1 MTKKGW
7 YNTNTVKK
15 VVVIGG
21 GTGTYTVLS
30 ALKNKNY
37 DLTALLTMVDDGG
50 SNKILRDEFGLLPTS
65 GVRLAMV
72 ALSSKPSL
80 LRELFLYRYHQGQGI
95 SGMTFGNLF
104 LAAVTDIV
112 GSQEKA
118 IEQTSDILKVKGK
131 ILPISHEDV
140 RLVANYEDGTEVVG
154 EHRIDEPEH
163 DGKLKIV
170 KLFTRPEATIT
181 EKARQA
187 ILEADAII
195 LGPGDFYTNTVANLV
210 VGGVVDALVESKAN
224 IIFMM
229 NLMTKYGEA
238 YNYSASMYLEDL
250 KQYMPVERI
259 NIVVLNADMSL
270 PSATLEKYEEEHSIP
285 VVDDLDS
292 YDLPKNIKV
301 VRAPVL
307 LGKEIEPQKGDV
319 LKRSMIR
326 HDPKKIAK
334 TLSEIIGE

>member
-1 MTKKGW
+1 M
-7 YNTNTVKK
+7 KK

-21 GTGTYTVLS
+21 GTGTYTVLQG
-30 ALKNKNY
+30 LRDKKY
-37 DLTALLTMVDDGG
+37 ELTALLTMVDDGG
-50 SNKILRDEFGLLPTS
+50 SNKVLRDEFGLLPTS

-80 LRELFLYRYHQGQGI
+80 LRELFLYRYHKGQGI

-118 IEQTSDILKVKGK
+118 IEQTAEILKVKGK
-131 ILPISHEDV
+131 VLPISHEDV
-140 RLVANYEDGTEVVG
+140 RLVAQYENGLEVVG
-154 EHRIDEPEH
+154 EHEIDEPAH

-170 KLFTRPEATIT
+170 KLFTRPEANIT

-210 VGGVVDALVESKAN
+210 VNGVVEALMESKAN
-224 IIFMM
+224 LIFMM

-238 YNYSASMYLEDL
+238 YNYTASTYLEDL
-250 KQYMPVERI
+250 KQYMPIERI
-259 NIVVLNADMSL
+259 NTIIMNSKMTL
-270 PSATLEKYEEEHSIP
+270 PPETLEKYEEENSRP
-285 VVDDLDS
+285 VLDDLAS
-292 YDLPKNIKV
+292 YDLPEQTTVIKAEV
-301 VRAPVL
+301 ISS
-307 LGKEIEPQKGDV
+307 KEAEKEKGDV
-319 LKRSMIR
+319 LKRSMVR
-326 HDPKKIAK
+326 HDPKRLARVL
-334 TLSEIIGE
+334 TQVIGE